1 MGLFAHY
8 ANICLRYIQMI
19 KITDIIDM
27 AIIAYI
33 IYRLLLLTKKSRSGQ
48 VLGRALSWYYWP
60 WPWLIIAAFVCALL
74 HLCGGPWNRL
84 PGIDCGVPA
93 GDSPFSWNRWAVKGS
108 VNCWP
113 LRTKT
118 TEAGTGYS
126 TDRGCLRLHVQGPD
140 RRPGGL

>member
-48 VLGRALSWYYWP
+48 VLEGHCPGTAGPGRG
-60 WPWLIIAAFVCALL
+60 LL
-74 HLCGGPWNRL
+74 LPLCMCSTTSCGGPWIGFLALIVVFQPR
-84 PGIDCGVPA
+84 
-93 GDSPFSWNRWAVKGS
+93 DSPFSWNKWAAKGS
-108 VNCWP
+108 V
-113 LRTKT
+113 T
-118 TEAGTGYS
+118 
-126 TDRGCLRLHVQGPD
+126 VGPSD
-140 RRPGGL
+140 QDY